1 MRPIERTL
9 HAAALLLIATACG
22 GSDAAT
28 EPTEVEVPAPIAG
41 PVVRA
46 NPNTTQA
53 ATVGVAFS
61 YDVSRGG
68 QTFTDPA
75 GGPLTYTVATGG
87 APGLTAVGAVVTGT
101 PTAAGVY
108 DAIVTAR
115 DSRGNTAVD
124 TCTIVVFR
132 QGLTLP
138 VLPAASLAYSDL
150 RAPLPEHFRVGGGP
164 GGPVSNTDN
173 TPASN
178 PTTDAGATL
187 GRVLFYDPRL
197 SVDDRVSCASCHI
210 QAVGFADTARFSRGV
225 NGARTPRHSMPL
237 GNARFY
243 QRGRFFWD
251 ERAATLEAQVLQPIQ
266 DPGEM
271 ALTLRQAVAKVE
283 ASSYYA
289 PLFAAA
295 FGSAEV
301 TTDRIARALSQFV
314 RSMVT
319 GNAKFDNAF
328 AAGRPPDFAGA
339 FTAQELA
346 GFQLFTGAAGCVRC
360 HATNAQV
367 GVNVMNNGLDA
378 VVTDAGAGG
387 GRFKAP
393 SLRNIGVRNHFMHD
407 GRFTTLEQVVA
418 HYDTGVQAGPT
429 VDARLL
435 APNGQPIRLNLSADQ
450 RAALVAYLHT
460 LTDPT
465 FLSDVRFSDPF
476 AR

>member
-1 MRPIERTL
+1 MRPFPL
-9 HAAALLLIATACG
+9 SLLLVAALACG
-22 GSDAAT
+22 GTDAAT
-28 EPTEVEVPAPIAG
+28 DPTEVDEPDVPAG
-41 PVVRA
+41 PVVRVS
-46 NPNTTQA
+46 PNTTQS
-53 ATVGVAFS
+53 ATVGVAYS

-68 QTFTDPA
+68 QVFSDPA
-75 GGPLTYTVATGG
+75 GGTLTYTVTTGG
-87 APGLTAVGAVVTGT
+87 APGLTAAGSVVTGT
-101 PTAAGVY
+101 PTANGVY
-108 DAIVTAR
+108 DVIVTAR
-115 DSRGNTAVD
+115 DSRGNSAVD

-132 QGLTLP
+132 GGLAVP
-138 VLPAASLAYSDL
+138 ALPANSLAYSDL
-150 RAPLPEHFRVGGGP
+150 SAPLPAHFRVGGGP
-164 GGPVSNTDN
+164 GGAVINTDN
-173 TPASN
+173 TPAVN
-178 PTTDAGATL
+178 LTTDAGATL

-197 SVDDRVSCASCHI
+197 SADDRVSCASCHI

-251 ERAATLEAQVLQPIQ
+251 ERAATLEAQVLQPIE

-271 ALTLRQAVAKVE
+271 ALSLSHVVAKVE

-301 TTDRIARALSQFV
+301 TADRIARAMSQFV

-319 GNAKFDNAF
+319 GRSKHDAAF
-328 AAGRPPDFAGA
+328 AVPGPPNFAGT

-346 GFQLFTGAAGCVRC
+346 GFQLFTGAAGCARC
-360 HATNAQV
+360 HATDAHV

-378 VVTDAGAGG
+378 VITDAGAGG

-393 SLRNIGVRNHFMHD
+393 SLRNVGVRNHFMHD

-418 HYDTGVQAGPT
+418 HYDSGVQASPT
-429 VDARLL
+429 VDQRLL
-435 APNGQPIRLNLSADQ
+435 APNGQPLRLNLSADQ

-460 LTDPT
+460 LTDQT
-465 FLSDVRFSDPF
+465 FLTDPRFSDPF